1 LSSST
6 PHPETG
12 PAPAG
17 AVDAAA
23 PSKNTV
29 ESFYDWMV
37 EVYDP
42 PMTRRHFLE
51 DDRYHNVIEQVAAG
65 PARQTILDT
74 ACGNG
79 WLASLYRAEHEVVAI
94 DIADANLQRLQ
105 ALGFR
110 AIKHDLEQP
119 LPFGDGVFDTV
130 VCSEILEHLFRPDLL
145 LREVMRVLKPG
156 GRVILTVPN
165 LHGLRNRVDVL
176 VGKRT
181 PFIEFRIY
189 EDRTDQLSHVGVQH
203 IRHYTFTGMRS
214 VLQTVGFEQVQSRGQ
229 SFHLNANWPFMLLSL
244 LHGGNRGLRAVLR
257 LLTLGRWVPEY
268 PGLELRLRVIRVLA
282 RLMPR
287 LSPGMLFVATRPAG
301 KAGAPQP

>member
-1 LSSST
+1 MQPDTTS
-6 PHPETG
+6 
-12 PAPAG
+12 
-17 AVDAAA
+17 AA
-23 PSKNTV
+23 PKNTV
-29 ESFYDWMV
+29 ETFYDWMV

-51 DDRYHNVIEQVAAG
+51 DDRYHNVIDQVAAG
-65 PARQTILDT
+65 PARQVILDT
-74 ACGNG
+74 AAGNG
-79 WLASLYRAEHEVVAI
+79 WLASLYASGHEVVAI
-94 DIADANLQRLQ
+94 DIADANLRRIE
-105 ALGFR
+105 ALGMR

-119 LPFGDGVFDTV
+119 LPFDDAVFDTV

-156 GRVILTVPN
+156 GRVIVTVPN
-165 LHGLRNRVDVL
+165 LHGLRNRIDVL

-189 EDRTDQLSHVGVQH
+189 QDRTDQLSHVGVQH
-203 IRHYTFTGMRS
+203 IRHYSFAGMRS
-214 VLQTVGFEQVQSRGQ
+214 VLQTVGFEQVRSRGQ
-229 SFHLNANWPFMLLSL
+229 SFHLNASWPFTLLSV

-257 LLTLGRWVPEY
+257 VLTLGRWVPEY

-301 KAGAPQP
+301 RAESAAPPSAA

>member
-1 LSSST
+1 MST
-6 PHPETG
+6 DTRQAEPGPELVATVAP
-12 PAPAG
+12 PA
-17 AVDAAA
+17 
-23 PSKNTV
+23 KNTV

-51 DDRYHNVIEQVAAG
+51 DDRYHNVIDCVTAG
-65 PARQTILDT
+65 PARQKILDT

-94 DIADANLQRLQ
+94 DIADANLQRLR
-105 ALGFR
+105 ALGIT

-156 GRVILTVPN
+156 GRVIVTVPN
-165 LHGLRNRVDVL
+165 LHGLRNRFDVL

-203 IRHYTFTGMRS
+203 IRHYTFAGMRS
-214 VLQTVGFEQVQSRGQ
+214 VLQAVGFEQVQSRGQ

-257 LLTLGRWVPEY
+257 LVTLGRWVPEF
-268 PGLELRLRVIRVLA
+268 PGLELRLRVTRVLA

-301 KAGAPQP
+301 KAEGPPR